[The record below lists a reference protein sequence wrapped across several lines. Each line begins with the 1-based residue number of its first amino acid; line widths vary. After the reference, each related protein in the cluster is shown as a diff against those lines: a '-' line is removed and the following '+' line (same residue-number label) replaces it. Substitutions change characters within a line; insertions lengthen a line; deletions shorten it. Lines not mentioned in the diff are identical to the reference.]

1 MFIYFLG
8 IPTNV
13 VNPIQQHNHNNTR
26 PTNRVL
32 PMQTIQPKAPSPPHS
47 SPEPKS
53 HNDVENKKSIVI
65 QDITIIKND
74 RVTVT
79 QHSPNSS
86 IILINSKP
94 DSDEEM
100 ETIASTIPIDEPTN
114 DSDYFNKDTDLLD
127 SDSGKDS
134 DSMDLPDLKED
145 YLGGSAEDAFDK
157 LKAETTVLMIPSRQ
171 PDKETM
177 DICTSAEVKE
187 KISEILDNLEQ
198 ESEDKSMMQ
207 HSEELYNLP
216 SGDAEVMQS
225 DTDVLEHKVNL
236 NSPVVSYEK
245 YQKDVPAEISRP
257 KPMGPQMFYEIQ
269 SDDGFS
275 CTSTSIT
282 DLWDKVFELVQL
294 ARKAHGLTP
303 LPDGPLADMC
313 GHQMIGLKSNAVKYL
328 LEQLPGVEN
337 CTNYTPIYHRRARST
352 LSQDT
357 SSGYYSDYEELKES
371 YYGAARCE
379 GYNGRSEYDMF
390 SWLTSRHRKQPVQIN
405 IPPNT
410 DIETNIR

>member
-1 MFIYFLG
+1 
-8 IPTNV
+8 
-13 VNPIQQHNHNNTR
+13 
-26 PTNRVL
+26 
-32 PMQTIQPKAPSPPHS
+32 MQTIQQKVASPPHT
-47 SPEPKS
+47 SPEPKP
-53 HNDVENKKSIVI
+53 HNEVENKKSIVI

-94 DSDEEM
+94 DSDEDM
-100 ETIASTIPIDEPTN
+100 DTIANSIPMDEPTN
-114 DSDYFNKDTDLLD
+114 DSDYFNKNTDLLD

-177 DICTSAEVKE
+177 DMCTSE

-198 ESEDKSMMQ
+198 DSADKASMLEA
-207 HSEELYNLP
+207 EELYNLP
-216 SGDAEVMQS
+216 TGDAESMQN
-225 DTDVLEHKVNL
+225 DTDMLEHKENL
-236 NSPVVSYEK
+236 NPPSVSYEK
-245 YQKDVPAEISRP
+245 YNQKDSQIEAVRP
-257 KPMGPQMFYEIQ
+257 KPVGPQMFYEIQ
-269 SDDGFS
+269 SEDGFS

-282 DLWDKVFELVQL
+282 ELWEKVFELVQI

-303 LPDGPLADMC
+303 LPEGPLADMC

-337 CTNYTPIYHRRARST
+337 CTNYVPVYHRRARST

-357 SSGYYSDYEELKES
+357 SSGYYSDYEELKEN

-379 GYNGRSEYDMF
+379 GYSGRSEYDMF
-390 SWLTSRHRKQPVQIN
+390 SWLTSRHRKQPVQIYV
-405 IPPNT
+405 PQNT